1 MIALSI
7 KLPEDLAEHSRQVAR
22 KLGITRSELIRQ
34 ALLHEID
41 QVEAGLER
49 RAIARSLQAMA
60 GASTQIEAL
69 DRAMDETLP
78 EEKEG
83 WWRCSRPRR
92 CSR

>member
-1 MIALSI
+1 
-7 KLPEDLAEHSRQVAR
+7 
-22 KLGITRSELIRQ
+22 LIRQ

-60 GASTQIEAL
+60 RASHEIEAL
-69 DRAMDETLP
+69 DRAMDKTLP

-83 WWRCSRPRR
+83 WWND
-92 CSR
+92 

>member
-7 KLPEDLAEHSRQVAR
+7 KLPEDLAEQSRQVAR
-22 KLGITRSELIRQ
+22 KLGITRSELIQQ

-83 WWRCSRPRR
+83 WWND
-92 CSR
+92 